1 MERLLWKIWMG
12 RGLLT
17 QVLRPLAFLY
27 GALLNF
33 RFGLYVMGYRPQ
45 FKAPVPVIVV
55 GNIFIGGTGKT
66 PMVIHLVE
74 YLRLHGW
81 NPGVI
86 SRGYGRTKDEVLEV
100 SASSSAS
107 EVGDE
112 PLLIAQHTDCP
123 MFVSR
128 SRALAA
134 QSLLQQHA
142 SVDLIIADDGLQHYG
157 LGRDIEIIMFDQRGI
172 GNGYLLPAGPLR
184 ETAKRRRDFTI
195 FNSNTEANADANFEA
210 NLKCIGDDVIRMRL
224 IAGKARQLCA
234 EQQECV
240 LHEFV
245 GKSVLAAAGIG
256 HPERFFELLRVSGLR
271 FESLAL
277 PDHYAFHA
285 GVFDGRTAEIILITE
300 KDAVK
305 CRQIAGLKDDPRIWV
320 VPVVAQL
327 DEQFGP
333 QLLKL
338 LSEKKKH
345 GFALA

>member
-17 QVLRPLAFLY
+17 QVLRPLAFVY

-86 SRGYGRTKDEVLEV
+86 SRGYGRTQDEVLEV
-100 SASSSAS
+100 SASSNAS

-134 QSLLQQHA
+134 QSLLQKHA
-142 SVDLIIADDGLQHYG
+142 SVDLIIADDGLQHYA

-195 FNSNTEANADANFEA
+195 LNSNVEGKVDG
-210 NLKCIGDDVIRMRL
+210 IGDEVMRMRL

-234 EQQECV
+234 EQHQRA
-240 LHEFV
+240 LSEFA
-245 GKSVLAAAGIG
+245 GNSVLAAAGIG
-256 HPERFFELLRVSGLR
+256 HPQRFFELLRTAGLD

-285 GVFDGRTAEIILITE
+285 DVFEGRTAEIILITE

-305 CRQIAGLKDDPRIWV
+305 CRQIVGLKDDPRIWV

-333 QLLKL
+333 QLLQL

-345 GFALA
+345 GFAPT